1 MYAVLWR
8 ILPGPVW
15 VRVLLVF
22 ILLAGVLSVLSTWVF
37 PWVDVILNN
46 QEATVGSP

>member
-1 MYAVLWR
+1 MYAALWR
-8 ILPGPVW
+8 ILPGPLW
-15 VRVLLVF
+15 VRLLLLLV
-22 ILLAGVLSVLSTWVF
+22 LLAGVLLALSTWVF